1 MPKWGLTMKEGTI
14 VSWLKEVGDEIK
26 KGDNLVEIETEK
38 VVNEFESPES
48 GILLKKIAEVN
59 IKLNVGSLI
68 GILGE
73 KIVDDNSINQ
83 FIEDDI
89 NKLNK
94 NIAIIYRNYNTNIN
108 KDLIRKI
115 RDYCKTNKRKFY
127 ISYHYFYNEH

>member
-1 MPKWGLTMKEGTI
+1 MSDKILPITMPKWGLTMKEGTI

-83 FIEDDI
+83 YS
-89 NKLNK
+89 KYV
-94 NIAIIYRNYNTNIN
+94 YRIRAYAGNLGYYSDYSNTVSF
-108 KDLIRKI
+108 
-115 RDYCKTNKRKFY
+115 TKFLKAKVT
-127 ISYHYFYNEH
+127 